1 MSGCENYVA
10 EDAWRTLELLSKNK
24 KYNSNERELFYYR
37 EDCTEHEEDD
47 GIYEAFAIFTIREI
61 DGNEASDQSYIC
73 IRGINESVIKSLDQ
87 AAGKRDISRE
97 EYLRQ
102 CLERIA
108 YDDRALENR
117 YVQQLQK
124 LTSCIQQQQNQLNIL
139 TDSIKEIAEYTI
151 QKESEFEG

>member
-1 MSGCENYVA
+1 MN
-10 EDAWRTLELLSKNK
+10 
-24 KYNSNERELFYYR
+24 
-37 EDCTEHEEDD
+37 
-47 GIYEAFAIFTIREI
+47 
-61 DGNEASDQSYIC
+61 IC

-87 AAGKRDISRE
+87 AAGDISRE

>member
-1 MSGCENYVA
+1 MN
-10 EDAWRTLELLSKNK
+10 
-24 KYNSNERELFYYR
+24 
-37 EDCTEHEEDD
+37 
-47 GIYEAFAIFTIREI
+47 
-61 DGNEASDQSYIC
+61 IC

-117 YVQQLQK
+117 
-124 LTSCIQQQQNQLNIL
+124 CIQQQQNQLNIL

>member
-1 MSGCENYVA
+1 MN
-10 EDAWRTLELLSKNK
+10 
-24 KYNSNERELFYYR
+24 
-37 EDCTEHEEDD
+37 
-47 GIYEAFAIFTIREI
+47 
-61 DGNEASDQSYIC
+61 IC

-108 YDDRALENR
+108 YDDR

>member
-1 MSGCENYVA
+1 MN
-10 EDAWRTLELLSKNK
+10 
-24 KYNSNERELFYYR
+24 
-37 EDCTEHEEDD
+37 
-47 GIYEAFAIFTIREI
+47 
-61 DGNEASDQSYIC
+61 IC

-124 LTSCIQQQQNQLNIL
+124 LTSCIQQQQNQLNKIL
-139 TDSIKEIAEYTI
+139 TGTEYDIIIECFYFKRSIKEIAEYTI

>member
-1 MSGCENYVA
+1 MN
-10 EDAWRTLELLSKNK
+10 
-24 KYNSNERELFYYR
+24 
-37 EDCTEHEEDD
+37 
-47 GIYEAFAIFTIREI
+47 
-61 DGNEASDQSYIC
+61 IC

-117 YVQQLQK
+117 SVQQLQK

>member
-1 MSGCENYVA
+1 MN
-10 EDAWRTLELLSKNK
+10 
-24 KYNSNERELFYYR
+24 
-37 EDCTEHEEDD
+37 
-47 GIYEAFAIFTIREI
+47 
-61 DGNEASDQSYIC
+61 IC

-87 AAGKRDISRE
+87 AAGKR
-97 EYLRQ
+97 
-102 CLERIA
+102 
-108 YDDRALENR
+108 DRALENR

>member
-1 MSGCENYVA
+1 MIQSLDHA
-10 EDAWRTLELLSKNK
+10 AAK
-24 KYNSNERELFYYR
+24 REL
-37 EDCTEHEEDD
+37 
-47 GIYEAFAIFTIREI
+47 
-61 DGNEASDQSYIC
+61 
-73 IRGINESVIKSLDQ
+73 
-87 AAGKRDISRE
+87 SRE

-102 CLERIA
+102 CLNRIA

>member
-1 MSGCENYVA
+1 MN
-10 EDAWRTLELLSKNK
+10 
-24 KYNSNERELFYYR
+24 
-37 EDCTEHEEDD
+37 
-47 GIYEAFAIFTIREI
+47 
-61 DGNEASDQSYIC
+61 IC

-108 YDDRALENR
+108 YDDRTLENR

>member
-1 MSGCENYVA
+1 MN
-10 EDAWRTLELLSKNK
+10 
-24 KYNSNERELFYYR
+24 
-37 EDCTEHEEDD
+37 
-47 GIYEAFAIFTIREI
+47 
-61 DGNEASDQSYIC
+61 IC

-97 EYLRQ
+97 EYQ

>member
-1 MSGCENYVA
+1 MN
-10 EDAWRTLELLSKNK
+10 
-24 KYNSNERELFYYR
+24 
-37 EDCTEHEEDD
+37 
-47 GIYEAFAIFTIREI
+47 
-61 DGNEASDQSYIC
+61 IC

-117 YVQQLQK
+117 CVQQLQK

>member
-1 MSGCENYVA
+1 MQIWPCGQKKSREKLCPI
-10 EDAWRTLELLSKNK
+10 RTRAAK
-24 KYNSNERELFYYR
+24 KVIKEGVCNEYL
-37 EDCTEHEEDD
+37 H
-47 GIYEAFAIFTIREI
+47 
-61 DGNEASDQSYIC
+61 SWDQ
-73 IRGINESVIKSLDQ
+73 RKALIKSLDQ

>member
-1 MSGCENYVA
+1 LIKQLEN
-10 EDAWRTLELLSKNK
+10 
-24 KYNSNERELFYYR
+24 
-37 EDCTEHEEDD
+37 
-47 GIYEAFAIFTIREI
+47 
-61 DGNEASDQSYIC
+61 
-73 IRGINESVIKSLDQ
+73 VILVEKSILD
-87 AAGKRDISRE
+87 
-97 EYLRQ
+97 
-102 CLERIA
+102 IA

>member
-1 MSGCENYVA
+1 MTDMNV
-10 EDAWRTLELLSKNK
+10 
-24 KYNSNERELFYYR
+24 
-37 EDCTEHEEDD
+37 
-47 GIYEAFAIFTIREI
+47 
-61 DGNEASDQSYIC
+61 C
-73 IRGINESVIKSLDQ
+73 IRGVNPQIIKALDEI
-87 AAGKRDISRE
+87 AIKKNISRE
-97 EYLRQ
+97 EYLRR

>member
-1 MSGCENYVA
+1 MN
-10 EDAWRTLELLSKNK
+10 
-24 KYNSNERELFYYR
+24 
-37 EDCTEHEEDD
+37 
-47 GIYEAFAIFTIREI
+47 
-61 DGNEASDQSYIC
+61 IC

-117 YVQQLQK
+117 YVQQLQINELYSTTAK
-124 LTSCIQQQQNQLNIL
+124 
-139 TDSIKEIAEYTI
+139 SIKYID
-151 QKESEFEG
+151 

>member
-1 MSGCENYVA
+1 MN
-10 EDAWRTLELLSKNK
+10 
-24 KYNSNERELFYYR
+24 
-37 EDCTEHEEDD
+37 
-47 GIYEAFAIFTIREI
+47 
-61 DGNEASDQSYIC
+61 IC

-117 YVQQLQK
+117 DVQQLQK

>member
-1 MSGCENYVA
+1 MN
-10 EDAWRTLELLSKNK
+10 
-24 KYNSNERELFYYR
+24 
-37 EDCTEHEEDD
+37 
-47 GIYEAFAIFTIREI
+47 
-61 DGNEASDQSYIC
+61 IC

-87 AAGKRDISRE
+87 AAGKRVISRE